1 MTLKCSLWSL
11 LGPEPHIKLRDNRKE
26 TAATVTKNAYKLIA
40 NYVLVHISWRFNAV
54 QKLRQSPIA
63 LSQ

>member
-1 MTLKCSLWSL
+1 MESAAAV
-11 LGPEPHIKLRDNRKE
+11 RK
-26 TAATVTKNAYKLIA
+26 KSILLIA
-40 NYVLVHISWRFNAV
+40 NYVLVHIGWRFDVV

>member
-1 MTLKCSLWSL
+1 MTLKRSLWSL
-11 LGPEPHIKLRDNRKE
+11 LGSEPHINLRDNGKE
-26 TAATVTKNAYKLIA
+26 SAATVRKNAYKLIA